1 MNVPRKL
8 GTLDADGIVFD
19 HALSQIDGE
28 YHYAL
33 DDERAAA
40 EDLDVEVEAD

>member
-8 GTLDADGIVFD
+8 GTLSPDGIVFD
-19 HALSQIDGE
+19 HALCPVTGE
-28 YHYAL
+28 YRCAL
-33 DDERAAA
+33 ADEA